1 MGPCYSWL
9 YSVFNWNI
17 YTVQQSKKNKKCK
30 DRKQRNKIIG
40 INRGSFLDRQYTILK
55 IRNSNI
61 C

>member
-40 INRGSFLDRQYTILK
+40 INRGSFLDR
-55 IRNSNI
+55 
-61 C
+61 